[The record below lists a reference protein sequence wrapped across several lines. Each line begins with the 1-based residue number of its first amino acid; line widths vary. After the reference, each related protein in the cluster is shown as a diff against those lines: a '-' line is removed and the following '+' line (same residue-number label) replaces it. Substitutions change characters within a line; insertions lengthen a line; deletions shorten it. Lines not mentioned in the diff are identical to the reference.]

1 MREHSH
7 GFLYEKDS
15 AGIVT
20 ITMDMDGPVN
30 AMNAQY
36 REAMAEIPDRLEAEQ
51 DLAGVIL
58 ASAKPTFFAGG
69 DLKELC
75 AVPEGG
81 EEAQFRTIEDCIKA
95 PLRRLEKLPVPVVA
109 AINGAALG
117 GGLEICLA
125 CNHRIAVNDKRVVI
139 GFPEVTLGLLPGA
152 GGIVRSIH
160 ILGLDKALPF
170 LMQGTRLR
178 PAEALD
184 AGFIDALVE
193 SVDELVPAAKAWIE
207 ANPDAATQPWDRKGH
222 KIPGGDIW
230 SPAIVATLAVAPAQN
245 FRKTRG
251 LLPAPERIL
260 AVAGDT
266 MAVDFDTALRI
277 ESRGLA
283 YLVTTPQAKN
293 IITANF
299 FQLNSVNSG
308 ASRPRDIAPTTVKK
322 LGILGAGMMGQG
334 IAYASACA
342 GIAVV
347 MTDVSAAAAA
357 KGKAYSAAL
366 LDREIERG
374 RKTERDKQA
383 ILDLITATDNYAAL
397 AGCDLIIEAV
407 YEDLEL
413 KAQVTRDAQQFLQ
426 DGGVF
431 ATNTSTLPITRLAEA
446 CDFAENYIGIHFFSP
461 VERMPLIEIICG
473 AKTSEETL
481 ARAFDYIRQ
490 IRKTPIVVNDSLGF
504 FTSRVFGTFMDEG
517 ARLLVEG
524 VDPVLIDAL
533 AKQVGMPVGPLA
545 VQDEVSQELTRKVAQ
560 THRQMGV
567 FCTLGDNSCNAAV
580 SETLIQ
586 EYGRGG
592 RHHGGG
598 YYEYAADGSKTIWP
612 PLYELYHKPEV
623 ALPHRD
629 IQDRILFRQVV
640 ESLKCLQEGVLR
652 SVADGN
658 VGSLLGIGAPVWTG
672 GFLQLVNTYECDGET
687 GLQAFISRCDQLAA
701 RYGERFAAPAI
712 VRETLAA
719 GGCFE

>member
-1 MREHSH
+1 MREHIH

-15 AGIVT
+15 DGIVT

-30 AMNAQY
+30 AMNEQY
-36 REAMAEIPDRLEAEQ
+36 RRAMSEIPARLEAEQ
-51 DLAGVIL
+51 DLTGVVL
-58 ASAKPTFFAGG
+58 ASAKRTFFAGG

-75 AVPEGG
+75 AVPKGG
-81 EEAQFRTIEDCIKA
+81 EEAQFRTIEDSIKA

-125 CNHRIAVNDKRVVI
+125 CNHRIALDDKRVVL
-139 GFPEVTLGLLPGA
+139 GFPEVTLGLLPG
-152 GGIVRSIH
+152 GGGVVRSIH
-160 ILGLDKALPF
+160 MLGLEKALPF
-170 LMQGTRLR
+170 LLEGTRLE
-178 PAEALD
+178 PTQALQ
-184 AGFIDALVE
+184 AGFVDGLVN
-193 SVDELVPAAKAWIE
+193 SADELVPAAKAWIK
-207 ANPDAATQPWDRKGH
+207 AHPDAATQPWDCKGH

-230 SPAIVATLAVAPAQN
+230 NPAVVGKLAIAPALN

-266 MAVDFDTALRI
+266 LAVDFDTALRI

-293 IITANF
+293 IITTNF

-308 ASRPRDIAPTTVKK
+308 ASRPGDIAPTAVKK
-322 LGILGAGMMGQG
+322 VGILGAGMMGQG
-334 IAYASACA
+334 IAYASASA
-342 GIAVV
+342 GIEVV
-347 MTDVSAAAAA
+347 LTDITASAAE

-366 LDREIERG
+366 LDRQIERG
-374 RKTERDKQA
+374 RKTAQDKQK
-383 ILDLITATDNYAAL
+383 ILDRITATDNYAAL
-397 AGCDLIIEAV
+397 AGCDLIVEAV

-413 KAQVTRDAQQFLQ
+413 KAQVTRDAQQFLAE
-426 DGGVF
+426 DGVF
-431 ATNTSTLPITRLAEA
+431 ATNTSTLPISRLAEA
-446 CDFAENYIGIHFFSP
+446 CDVAENYIGIHFFSP
-461 VERMPLIEIICG
+461 VDRMPLIEIICG

-481 ARAFDYIRQ
+481 ARAFDYARQ

-545 VQDEVSQELTRKVAQ
+545 VQDEVSQELTRKVAE

-567 FCTLGDNSCNAAV
+567 FCSLGDNSCNAAV
-580 SETLIQ
+580 SETLIK

-598 YYEYAADGSKTIWP
+598 YYEYATDGSKKIWP

-623 ALPHRD
+623 ALPHQD
-629 IQDRILFRQVV
+629 IKDRILFRQVV
-640 ESLKCLQEGVLR
+640 ESLKCLEEGVLR

-658 VGSLLGIGAPVWTG
+658 VGSLLGIGAPAWTG
-672 GFLQLVNTYECDGET
+672 GFLQLVNTYEYDGAS
-687 GLQAFISRCDQLAA
+687 GLQAFVTRCNQLAE
-701 RYGERFAAPAI
+701 RYGDRFAAPKI
-712 VRETLAA
+712 LRETLEA
-719 GGCFE
+719 GKCFE